1 MTFVKLFQPGKI
13 GAMNIRNRIIM
24 APTGTNFPGDG
35 SVTNRAIN
43 FYLERAK
50 GGVGLIIVEGASI
63 DPLYGIGKQTSL
75 KLFEER
81 FIPTFKQL
89 SNTIKEYDVKTS
101 IQLWHRGA
109 LASLKFD
116 DRQPLS
122 PSGIAIPGVWE
133 IPRIITLEEID
144 TVINAY
150 VYGAMNAKEA
160 GFDSVQIH
168 AGAGL
173 IHSFISPY
181 YNKRK
186 DDYGGDIKG
195 RMKLLVEIIKGIKG
209 KVGKD
214 YPIICRING
223 EDKFCQI
230 TIEDARALAVELEK
244 AGIDAIELINGS
256 MAESLGV
263 PIYTMEV
270 PQGHFA
276 YLARRVKKLV
286 NIPLISNI
294 RINDPRT
301 AEKILKDGKADFVSM
316 SRALIADPELPNK
329 AAAGSVEH
337 INKCITCMICI
348 DEALKSNHIK
358 CTVNAQAGFEADR
371 KINPANRTKKILV
384 VGGGPAGLEAARVA
398 ALRGHRVF
406 LYEKNSRLGGQLLLA
421 AKPPHKEEIW
431 CLIDYLLAQIKRYG
445 VTIRIGCK
453 ITADLVRKE
462 NPDAVILA
470 TGALPVMP
478 AEITIEEGNVLF
490 PGDILSE
497 TIEAGQ
503 TVVIIGGGL
512 VGIETAEFLATNER
526 QVSVIE
532 IMDRI
537 CADMPIFARDDL
549 IRRVRKLR
557 VNILTETKVDKIIK
571 NTISLRKNGQQQI
584 IQADTVIIATGSK
597 ANRKL
602 SEELEGI
609 VPELYSVGD
618 CQKPRKILEA
628 IHEGFRV
635 GNEV

>member
-1 MTFVKLFQPGKI
+1 M
-13 GAMNIRNRIIM
+13 
-24 APTGTNFPGDG
+24 
-35 SVTNRAIN
+35 
-43 FYLERAK
+43 
-50 GGVGLIIVEGASI
+50 
-63 DPLYGIGKQTSL
+63 
-75 KLFEER
+75 
-81 FIPTFKQL
+81 
-89 SNTIKEYDVKTS
+89 
-101 IQLWHRGA
+101 
-109 LASLKFD
+109 
-116 DRQPLS
+116 
-122 PSGIAIPGVWE
+122 
-133 IPRIITLEEID
+133 
-144 TVINAY
+144 
-150 VYGAMNAKEA
+150 
-160 GFDSVQIH
+160 
-168 AGAGL
+168 
-173 IHSFISPY
+173 
-181 YNKRK
+181 
-186 DDYGGDIKG
+186 
-195 RMKLLVEIIKGIKG
+195 
-209 KVGKD
+209 
-214 YPIICRING
+214 
-223 EDKFCQI
+223 
-230 TIEDARALAVELEK
+230 
-244 AGIDAIELINGS
+244 
-256 MAESLGV
+256 
-263 PIYTMEV
+263 
-270 PQGHFA
+270 
-276 YLARRVKKLV
+276 
-286 NIPLISNI
+286 
-294 RINDPRT
+294 
-301 AEKILKDGKADFVSM
+301 
-316 SRALIADPELPNK
+316 
-329 AAAGSVEH
+329 
-337 INKCITCMICI
+337 
-348 DEALKSNHIK
+348 
-358 CTVNAQAGFEADR
+358 
-371 KINPANRTKKILV
+371 
-384 VGGGPAGLEAARVA
+384 
-398 ALRGHRVF
+398 
-406 LYEKNSRLGGQLLLA
+406 
-421 AKPPHKEEIW
+421 
-431 CLIDYLLAQIKRYG
+431 IDYLLAQIKRYG
-445 VTIRIGCK
+445 VTIRLGCK

>member
-1 MTFVKLFQPGKI
+1 MKFLKLFQPGKI
-13 GAMNIRNRIIM
+13 GTMNIRNRIIM

-35 SVTNRAIN
+35 GVTNRAIN
-43 FYLERAK
+43 FYLVRAK
-50 GGVGLIIVEGASI
+50 GGVGLIIVEGTSI
-63 DPLYGIGKQTSL
+63 DPLYGVGKETSL
-75 KLFEER
+75 KLFEEKS
-81 FIPTFKQL
+81 IPTFKQL
-89 SNTIKEYDVKTS
+89 SSVIKEYDVKTS

-109 LASLKFD
+109 LASMKFTG
-116 DRQPLS
+116 RQSLS
-122 PSGIAIPGVWE
+122 PSGITVPGVWE
-133 IPRIITLEEID
+133 IPKIITLEEINS
-144 TVINAY
+144 VINAY
-150 VYGAMNAKEA
+150 VYGAINAKEA

-173 IHSFISPY
+173 IHSFLSPY

-186 DDYGGDIKG
+186 DDYGGDITS
-195 RMKLLVEIIKGIKG
+195 RMKLLIEIIKRIKG

-214 YPIICRING
+214 YPIICRINA

-230 TIEDARALAVELEK
+230 TIKDAQALAVELEK

-256 MAESLGV
+256 MAESHGV

-276 YLARRVKKLV
+276 YLARKVKKIV
-286 NIPLISNI
+286 NIPVISNI
-294 RINDPRT
+294 RINDPRI
-301 AEKILKDGKADFVSM
+301 AEKILRDGKADFVSM

-329 AAAGSVEH
+329 ATAGNLEH

-358 CTVNAQAGFEADR
+358 CTVNAQAGFEQDR
-371 KINPANRTKKILV
+371 NINPANRIKKILV
-384 VGGGPAGLEAARVA
+384 IGGGPAGLEAARVA

-406 LYEKNSRLGGQLLLA
+406 IYEKNSQLGGQLLLA
-421 AKPPHKEEIW
+421 AKPPHKEEMW
-431 CLIDYLLAQIKRYG
+431 YLIDYLLAQIKRYG
-445 VTIRIGCK
+445 VTIRLGCK
-453 ITADLVRKE
+453 ITADSVRKE
-462 NPDAVILA
+462 NPDAVIVA
-470 TGALPVMP
+470 TGPLPVIP
-478 AEITIEEGNVLF
+478 TEIAIEDGNVVF
-490 PGDILSE
+490 PSDILSE
-497 TIEAGQ
+497 TVEAGQ
-503 TVVIIGGGL
+503 SVVIIGGGL
-512 VGIETAEFLATNER
+512 VGIETAEFLATNQR

-571 NTISLRKNGQQQI
+571 NTILLRKNGKQQI
-584 IQADTVIIATGSK
+584 VQADTVIIATGSN

-602 SEELEGI
+602 TEELERI

-618 CQKPRKILEA
+618 CQKPGKIIEA
-628 IHEGFRV
+628 IHEGFMV
-635 GNEV
+635 GNKV